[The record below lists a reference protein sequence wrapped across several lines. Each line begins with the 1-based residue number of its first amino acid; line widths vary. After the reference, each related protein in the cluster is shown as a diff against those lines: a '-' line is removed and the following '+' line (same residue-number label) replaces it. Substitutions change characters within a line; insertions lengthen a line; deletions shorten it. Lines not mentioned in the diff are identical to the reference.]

1 MYTTTKNNDIFTQ
14 QKLEQKYLNTYAPI
28 IYIYKTSLTL
38 SIQDEPYIS
47 FNFEK

>member
-1 MYTTTKNNDIFTQ
+1 MYTTTKTMTFLHNK
-14 QKLEQKYLNTYAPI
+14 KLEQKYLNTSAPI